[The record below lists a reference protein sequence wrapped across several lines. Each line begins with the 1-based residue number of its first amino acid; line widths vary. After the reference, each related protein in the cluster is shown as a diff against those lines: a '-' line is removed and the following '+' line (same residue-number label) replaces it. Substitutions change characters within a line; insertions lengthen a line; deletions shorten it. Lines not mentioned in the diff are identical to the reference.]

1 MHTTTELLQ
10 RLRGWF
16 IVYYL
21 FNLVV
26 GTWASVAVVDMLKSS
41 SMPFV
46 DALEYVP
53 DGAIIGW
60 SLFVG
65 TAVFA
70 LGLFLFHRLLQ
81 RAPWARIVM
90 LVIAW
95 LTGVSALISLLSTCG
110 TFSASGW
117 LAQAMPEADWGT
129 IGLLSGLTNLASLA
143 FSAYTIRTLQFD
155 PKIREEFEPRGPAT
169 GQR

>member
-1 MHTTTELLQ
+1 MQATTEQLQ

-16 IVYYL
+16 IAYYL

-26 GTWASVAVVDMLKSS
+26 GTWATVVVVDGMKSL

-46 DALEYVP
+46 DVLESVP
-53 DGAIIGW
+53 EGAIIGW

-65 TAVFA
+65 AVVFA
-70 LGLFLFHRLLQ
+70 LGLFLFLRLLQ
-81 RAPWARIVM
+81 REGWARVVM

-95 LTGVSALISLLSTCG
+95 LTGISALISLLSACG
-110 TFSASGW
+110 TFSVSSW
-117 LAQAMPEADWGT
+117 LAQSMPGADWGM

-155 PKIREEFEPRGPAT
+155 PKIREEFEPQGPA
-169 GQR
+169 QS